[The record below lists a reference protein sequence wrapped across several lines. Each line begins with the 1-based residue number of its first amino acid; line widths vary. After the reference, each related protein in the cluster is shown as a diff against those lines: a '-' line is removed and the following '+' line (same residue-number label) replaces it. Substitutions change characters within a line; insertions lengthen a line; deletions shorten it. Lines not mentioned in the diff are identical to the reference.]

1 MAEIT
6 TEGNLDELLSDPRR
20 LKEYV
25 AGTVRE
31 TMGGV
36 LRDHGVR
43 RLPMADT
50 YRPNPL
56 AQGAALDGQFK
67 RLGEFLR
74 ATHPVINGGQ
84 MDARLKALGELAG
97 DSGGFLVPEEF
108 RAQLAALSLEDAI
121 VRPRAFTLPMSSLT
135 VRIPAIDDTSHASSV
150 FGGVTANWTAEA
162 GTVTESEPSFAQIG
176 LTAKKLTGYTVVGNE
191 LLADSAIALEALLTQ
206 LFGRAIRYFEDD
218 AFINGD
224 GAGQP
229 LGIKNADC
237 LVSQTK
243 ETAQAATTIVWE
255 NIVNMYARMLP
266 SSLSRA
272 VWLAHPDTF
281 PQLAVM
287 SLTVGTGGSAV
298 WINNGTAGAP
308 MTILGRP
315 VVFTE
320 KCETLGTVGDI
331 YFADFGYYV
340 IGDRQ
345 TLTTAASPHVK
356 FTQDQTVYRFTERLD
371 GRPWIR
377 SALTPRNGTNTLS
390 PFVALQT
397 RS

>member
-6 TEGNLDELLSDPRR
+6 TESQLVELLNDPRR

-43 RLPMADT
+43 RLPMADPS
-50 YRPNPL
+50 RPNPG
-56 AQGAALDGQFK
+56 AQGAVLDGQFK
-67 RLGEFLR
+67 RFADFLR
-74 ATHPVINGGQ
+74 ATHPATGGGQ
-84 MDARLKALGELAG
+84 LDSRIKALGESAG
-97 DSGGFLVPEEF
+97 DAGGFLVPEEF
-108 RAQLAALSLEDAI
+108 RSQLLALALEEAI
-121 VRPRAFTLPMSSLT
+121 VRPRAFTMPMGSLT
-135 VRIPAIDDTSHASSV
+135 VRIPAIDDTSHASNV
-150 FGGVTANWTAEA
+150 FGGVTTNWTAEA
-162 GTVTESEPSFAQIG
+162 GTVAESEPSFAQIG

-191 LLADSAIALEALLTQ
+191 LLADSAIGLEALLTQ
-206 LFGRAIRYFEDD
+206 LFGRALRYFEDD

-224 GAGQP
+224 GAGEP
-229 LGIKNADC
+229 LGIKNADA
-237 LVSQTK
+237 LVTQAK
-243 ETAQAATTIVWE
+243 ETGQAATTVVWE
-255 NIVNMYARMLP
+255 NIVNMYSRMLP
-266 SSLSRA
+266 SSLGRA

-287 SLTVGTGGSAV
+287 SLSVGTGGSAV
-298 WINNGTAGAP
+298 WINNGAAGAP

-315 VVFTE
+315 VLFTE
-320 KCETLGTVGDI
+320 KCQTLGTAGDI
-331 YFADFGYYV
+331 YFADFGYYI

-345 TLTTAASPHVK
+345 ALTTAASPHVK

-371 GRPWIR
+371 GRPWVR
-377 SALTPRNGTNTLS
+377 SALTPRNGTTTLS
-390 PFVALQT
+390 PFVALAT